1 MTFVIFPFGLF
12 LLIVWCLL
20 QQIWSSNYFSMKSIR
35 NILCPTDFSENAR
48 NAFEYTLWFADQCG
62 AAIQLLHVVYPQ
74 AEPLDFSSI
83 ALKSIEKKESLARGL
98 IKKFA
103 AKSLEKMQSF
113 YTFKAE
119 PSIEILVK
127 TGTPTNQISGIAKE
141 IKADLIIMGTKSI
154 HNAFQKIFGSITSAT
169 TNHAHCPVLVV
180 PEETKSFKISQLVYT
195 TNLRKI
201 DLFQIWELGKQMRPF
216 SP

>member
-1 MTFVIFPFGLF
+1 
-12 LLIVWCLL
+12 
-20 QQIWSSNYFSMKSIR
+20 
-35 NILCPTDFSENAR
+35 
-48 NAFEYTLWFADQCG
+48 
-62 AAIQLLHVVYPQ
+62 
-74 AEPLDFSSI
+74 
-83 ALKSIEKKESLARGL
+83 
-98 IKKFA
+98 
-103 AKSLEKMQSF
+103 MQSF

-216 SP
+216 SPIFRIVHIAKKAEENTALKMEELESFFEEHPPSLQITYHNFINKNVSKELSEIAHDWEADRLVMYKPHRNFLEEAFHISLTKMATFHFKVPILVIK